1 MYPQFLQPCNWI
13 HWIPCGSP
21 MDPQK
26 IRILCSIFYLNEE
39 MPFSGHFYH
48 SYRIATGDTAS
59 VLCPTFR
66 CFSIIS
72 FYFHYLISSSLP
84 PPAFCYHVFLLENL
98 KIFLL
103 GLKFTL
109 WLHYFTIGTLERIEP
124 NGKVEGK
131 LKVYFGKAF
140 FAL

>member
-1 MYPQFLQPCNWI
+1 MKRRHLAAIFI
-13 HWIPCGSP
+13 IPTESP
-21 MDPQK
+21 LVTLP
-26 IRILCSIFYLNEE
+26 
-39 MPFSGHFYH
+39 
-48 SYRIATGDTAS
+48 
-59 VLCPTFR
+59 LCPTFR

-72 FYFHYLISSSLP
+72 FYFHYLISSSFP

-103 GLKFTL
+103 RLKFTL

-131 LKVYFGKAF
+131 LKVYFGKAI

>member
-1 MYPQFLQPCNWI
+1 MKRCHLAVIFI
-13 HWIPCGSP
+13 IPTESP
-21 MDPQK
+21 
-26 IRILCSIFYLNEE
+26 
-39 MPFSGHFYH
+39 
-48 SYRIATGDTAS
+48 
-59 VLCPTFR
+59 LCPTFG

-72 FYFHYLISSSLP
+72 FYFHYLISSSL

-109 WLHYFTIGTLERIEP
+109 WLHYFTIGTIERIEL

-131 LKVYFGKAF
+131 LKVYFGKAI